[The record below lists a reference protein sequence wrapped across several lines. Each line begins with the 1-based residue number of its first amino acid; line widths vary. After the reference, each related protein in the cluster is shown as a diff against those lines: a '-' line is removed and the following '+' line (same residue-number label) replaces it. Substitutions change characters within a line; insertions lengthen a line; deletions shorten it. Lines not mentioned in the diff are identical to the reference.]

1 MANLNR
7 YRYRRIGTALSDI
20 LSGGLRGVPPAHTPP
35 MDQNFFNF
43 IGFFRKY
50 D

>member
-1 MANLNR
+1 MWEEKFKLAETPVADL
-7 YRYRRIGTALSDI
+7 
-20 LSGGLRGVPPAHTPP
+20 GGAPGARPPPT
-35 MDQNFFNF
+35 DQNFFNF